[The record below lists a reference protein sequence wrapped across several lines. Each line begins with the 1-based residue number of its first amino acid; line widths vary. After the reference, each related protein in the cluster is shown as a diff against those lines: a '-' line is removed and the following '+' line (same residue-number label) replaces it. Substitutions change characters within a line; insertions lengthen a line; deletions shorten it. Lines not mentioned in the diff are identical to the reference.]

1 MSYCR
6 VSTCYNRKDKGS
18 VRFFAF
24 PRDPTLC
31 EQWVEFCCCAQTAET
46 FYTGGVFALKSS
58 YLICGDH
65 FEAGAFLSPP
75 ARLLLV
81 PGAVPRLKP
90 GRTLPTGPT
99 EVLGNPAEFGFI
111 EEKAPE
117 VVVKQE
123 DEEVGAPEP
132 TEIVRVLEEDV
143 VVKEEIEEV
152 AVIEVV
158 EQEGEEE
165 QVQVLEATQFPDE
178 VLVEML
184 DPEEIKEEILPE
196 FEEVEP
202 VMMEELPSNE
212 CEIIEL
218 EEVVEIINRPQ
229 HRSDCIFATG
239 KLSNFEER
247 YKRQIRQ
254 NKNTESQI
262 ELEKMNYSQMAEKCR
277 KANEL
282 LAAKRRKKQQLQR
295 KLKEYKRIGPEAL
308 LRSMES
314 FNAKSCDEGSDS
326 SVDEANA
333 WW

>member
-6 VSTCYNRKDKGS
+6 VSTCYNRKDNKKDKDS

-58 YLICGDH
+58 YLICGEH

-75 ARLLLV
+75 ARSLLV

-90 GRTLPTGPT
+90 GRTLPTAPL
-99 EVLGNPAEFGFI
+99 EPAEFGFV
-111 EEKAPE
+111 EEEAVE
-117 VVVKQE
+117 VVVVKQE
-123 DEEVGAPEP
+123 DEEVGTPEP
-132 TEIVRVLEEDV
+132 TEIVRVVEVVNEEEV
-143 VVKEEIEEV
+143 VVKEEIQ
-152 AVIEVV
+152 
-158 EQEGEEE
+158 QEAEEE
-165 QVQVLEATQFPDE
+165 QMQVLEATQFPDE

-184 DPEEIKEEILPE
+184 DPEEIKEEMLPE

-202 VMMEELPSNE
+202 VIMEELPSNE

-218 EEVVEIINRPQ
+218 EDEVEVIKRPQ
-229 HRSDCIFATG
+229 HQSDCIFATG

-262 ELEKMNYSQMAEKCR
+262 ELEKLSYSQMAEKCR
-277 KANEL
+277 KANDL
-282 LAAKRRKKQQLQR
+282 LAAKIRKKQQLQR
-295 KLKEYKRIGPEAL
+295 KLKEYKRKGPEAL

-314 FNAKSCDEGSDS
+314 FNAKSCNEGSDS